1 MYRTGGLRSPMRE
14 QGVKIMKNSDELLS
28 RLQNVRSDMAAAPWP
43 QRIEALRSCLKAE
56 LGSVSRSEALTN
68 LTKIR
73 ASMEAGAGSE
83 QGDWK
88 VEVDQLNAECKR
100 LRQDRDHLRIELSAA
115 EALQDEVD
123 RLKEDK
129 ARLESSLDRMKR
141 NKPGGSGGGLAA
153 VREGLVQ
160 ALEGR
165 MPDPDDLGLADD
177 DAALFRALCEVILFA
192 LNYDL
197 GVNTLIWDISGT
209 MDVQST
215 TTSLQNRQIFKR
227 LFLTSVQGEA
237 DSQEELKDILQK
249 NLKFLLLMN
258 LAYLNCIR
266 DGSQRLLVELD
277 PQQILSRHKRFMGF
291 DFESA
296 FKEIRRLHGDRANLT
311 RSELWETYFSH
322 KCREELAEYLT
333 E

>member
-1 MYRTGGLRSPMRE
+1 M
-14 QGVKIMKNSDELLS
+14 QQSDELLS
-28 RLQNVRSDMAAAPWP
+28 RLQAVRSEMVSAPWP
-43 QRIEALRSCLKAE
+43 ERIKALRNCLQAE
-56 LGSVSRSEALTN
+56 LGNAPRTEALTN
-68 LTKIR
+68 LAKMRESLET
-73 ASMEAGAGSE
+73 GDGGD

-88 VEVDQLNAECKR
+88 VAVDQLNAECKR
-100 LRQDRDHLRIELSAA
+100 LREDRDRLKSELQVARS
-115 EALQDEVD
+115 LQEQVD
-123 RLKEDK
+123 RLKDDK

-141 NKPGGSGGGLAA
+141 RKGTGSGSRFDAL
-153 VREGLVQ
+153 REGLVRS
-160 ALEGR
+160 LEGT
-165 MPDPDDLGLADD
+165 MPDPDDYGLTGD
-177 DAALFRALCEVILFA
+177 DAALFRSLSEVILFA

-227 LFLTSVQGEA
+227 LFLTSVKGET
-237 DSQEELKDILQK
+237 DSQDQLKDILQK

-266 DGSQRLLVELD
+266 DGSQRMLAVLD
-277 PQQILSRHKRFMGF
+277 PQKVLSRHKRFMGF

-296 FKEIRRLHGDRANLT
+296 FKEIRRLHGDHANMI

-333 E
+333 D